1 MERKHYLRKAGIL
14 CLLLALCLTALPIT
28 ALADSFQAVVTSA
41 SMVVRSGPTVDD
53 PRIGTL
59 KKGTT
64 VTVLNHKN
72 GIAFIE
78 YKGKRGYARVSDM
91 TRLSSDTGTT
101 DKSLSGLGKV
111 TASSLTVYASAD
123 KSSKAIGTIKKGATI
138 TVLATKGDWARV
150 QNGERIGYVLKSGLT
165 IDTKATATPR
175 TWAGVTFSLKRK

>member
-14 CLLLALCLTALPIT
+14 CLLLALCLTVLPIT

-78 YKGKRGYARVSDM
+78 YKGKRVCPPIRERRTRACRV
-91 TRLSSDTGTT
+91 
-101 DKSLSGLGKV
+101 
-111 TASSLTVYASAD
+111 
-123 KSSKAIGTIKKGATI
+123 
-138 TVLATKGDWARV
+138 WAR
-150 QNGERIGYVLKSGLT
+150 S
-165 IDTKATATPR
+165 PR
-175 TWAGVTFSLKRK
+175 PR